1 MRHLEDFKPGEVIEL
16 GSFPVEEVEML
27 EFARRYDP
35 QPFHTD
41 LEEGRRSTWGGVIAS
56 GWLTASLLSRGLA
69 TRILNQAAS
78 LGPEGTDELR
88 WLKPVYPGDVLT
100 ATYEVLEMDAEAGTV
115 LGLGTV
121 RNQKGE
127 EVMTLRAR
135 HRIAGRSEG

>member
-1 MRHLEDFKPGEVIEL
+1 
-16 GSFPVEEVEML
+16 ML

-135 HRIAGRSEG
+135 HRIVGRSEG